1 MTNYRLSLSAYH
13 LLIVS
18 LHMIF
23 ELQKRIG
30 ALVFLMTVLAATLS
44 GCSRDYLPNSSVED
58 TAENRR
64 ILEFVDSY
72 RKAVESRDTVRLLAL
87 TSVNYF
93 DDMGTPVGDDDIDY
107 ETLRNGLK
115 RLRAEVLD
123 ARYQIR
129 YNGVTYLEDRALV
142 DILYT
147 GWFRVNTEEGPQWRR
162 RLAPHRLVVALESG
176 RYKIVSGM

>member
-1 MTNYRLSLSAYH
+1 MVSYLQNSVVGLA
-13 LLIVS
+13 LLIS
-18 LHMIF
+18 IS
-23 ELQKRIG
+23 G
-30 ALVFLMTVLAATLS
+30 
-44 GCSRDYLPNSSVED
+44 GCSHEYVPNTSVED
-58 TAENRR
+58 TEENRR
-64 ILEFVDSY
+64 ILEFVDEY
-72 RKAVESRDTVRLLAL
+72 RRAVEKRDAGRLLSL

-107 ETLRNGLK
+107 QTLQKGLK
-115 RLRAEVLD
+115 RMREEILD

-129 YNGVTYLEDRALV
+129 YRGVTYVDNRALV

-162 RLAPHRLVVALESG
+162 RLTSHRLVVALEGG

>member
-1 MTNYRLSLSAYH
+1 M
-13 LLIVS
+13 V
-18 LHMIF
+18 F
-23 ELQKRIG
+23 EVPKRIG
-30 ALVFLMTVLAATLS
+30 GFISLAAILTATLA
-44 GCSRDYLPNSSVED
+44 GCSRDYLPNTSVED

-72 RKAVESRDTVRLLAL
+72 RKAVESRDMARLLSL

-107 ETLRNGLK
+107 ESLRKGLK
-115 RLRAEVLD
+115 RLQKEVLD

-129 YNGVTYLEDRALV
+129 YKGVTYLENRALV

>member
-1 MTNYRLSLSAYH
+1 VATYPFFESAYH
-13 LLIVS
+13 LLIDFSDMV
-18 LHMIF
+18 F

-30 ALVFLMTVLAATLS
+30 VLVFSTAIVTASLA
-44 GCSRDYLPNSSVED
+44 GCSHDYLPNTSVED

-72 RKAVESRDTVRLLAL
+72 RKAVESRDMARLLSL

-107 ETLRNGLK
+107 ETLRKGLK
-115 RLRAEVLD
+115 RLRKEVLD

-129 YNGVTYLEDRALV
+129 YKGVTYVDNRALV

-147 GWFRVNTEEGPQWRR
+147 GWFRVNTEDGPQWRR

-176 RYKIVSGM
+176 RYRIVSGM

>member
-1 MTNYRLSLSAYH
+1 M
-13 LLIVS
+13 V
-18 LHMIF
+18 F
-23 ELQKRIG
+23 ELSKRIG
-30 ALVFLMTVLAATLS
+30 ELVFLTAVLLSTLTS
-44 GCSRDYLPNSSVED
+44 CNRDYLPNTSVED
-58 TAENRR
+58 TEENRR

-72 RKAVESRDTVRLLAL
+72 RRAVESRDMTQLVAL

-107 ETLRNGLK
+107 ESLRKELK
-115 RLRAEVLD
+115 RLKTEVLD

-129 YNGVTYLEDRALV
+129 YKGVTYVENRAIV

-147 GWFRVNTEEGPQWRR
+147 GWFRVNTEDGPQWRR
-162 RLAPHRLVVALESG
+162 RLAPHRLVVTLESG